1 MPVAQ
6 PKKAQQFDFHK
17 YLGVVWRRKWLLI
30 IPLGICLPLA
40 IFIAYLYPT
49 EFESQ
54 AILEIQDT
62 RPIGDTGPV
71 YYSAGSAVMQV
82 KTRAM
87 SWSAI
92 REIVLS
98 RKVDF
103 GREIDPDDRRQLE
116 RIYSEV
122 ERRTGIKVLGGAH
135 LAITHRSTSPER
147 NAALVNEI
155 VKKFVGEDRRDAQE
169 RAKAD
174 LKYYRDKLASAK
186 TQLQEIDNSIRE
198 FNQQYPWLTDTLAE
212 IQKEYENAEAEAL
225 AYRQQIK
232 AVEES
237 IAELRKE
244 LANTKPENIVERRQ
258 EAPPEIQALRRAVDE
273 ALAYYKRVAEVY
285 QPAHRRH
292 QEALANWQKLAAE
305 LKAKDK
311 GDPAPI
317 QTNEPNPKYQAIQT
331 RIQQLEKQ
339 KDGLDLKRMDA
350 DKRVSEL
357 YIRRRRAPE
366 LLGERGGLAE
376 QRNTAGGTAA
386 EYASGVRMAEKEMQR
401 LLSEAHSSRFIVRE
415 YARDDRRPVRS
426 TQMKIVTL
434 GLLMGLLVGAGL
446 VGLVEYL
453 DQTFKGIDDTRD
465 YLGIPALGV
474 IPAIYTPRDHRRK
487 LLFRVLAVS
496 SAVFV
501 VGAFVA
507 TYLTVP
513 EMKGFLNTGWL
524 RFQEW
529 LEYW

>member
-1 MPVAQ
+1 
-6 PKKAQQFDFHK
+6 
-17 YLGVVWRRKWLLI
+17 
-30 IPLGICLPLA
+30 
-40 IFIAYLYPT
+40 
-49 EFESQ
+49 
-54 AILEIQDT
+54 
-62 RPIGDTGPV
+62 
-71 YYSAGSAVMQV
+71 
-82 KTRAM
+82 
-87 SWSAI
+87 
-92 REIVLS
+92 
-98 RKVDF
+98 VDF

-116 RIYSEV
+116 RIYSEI

-147 NAALVNEI
+147 NASLVNEI

-174 LKYYRDKLASAK
+174 LKYYRDKLAAAK
-186 TQLQEIDNSIRE
+186 TQLSEIDNQVRE

-225 AYRQQIK
+225 SFRQQIRAIEENVGELRKDLAKEKPETVVDRAAEVPPEIQQLRK
-232 AVEES
+232 AVEE
-237 IAELRKE
+237 A
-244 LANTKPENIVERRQ
+244 ANYFN
-258 EAPPEIQALRRAVDE
+258 
-273 ALAYYKRVAEVY
+273 RVKEVY
-285 QPAHRRH
+285 QRAHRRY
-292 QEALANWQKLAAE
+292 QEAEANYQKLTAE

-317 QTNEPNPKYQAIQT
+317 RTSEPNPKFQALQT
-331 RIQQLEKQ
+331 RIQQLEKE
-339 KDGLDLKRMDA
+339 KEKLDIKRMDA

-366 LLGERGGLAE
+366 LIGERGALAE
-376 QRNTAGGTAA
+376 QRATAASTAA
-386 EYASGVRMAEKEMQR
+386 EYASGVRMAEKELQR

-434 GLLMGLLVGAGL
+434 GLLLGLLVGAGL

-487 LLFRVLAVS
+487 LLFRVLSIS
-496 SAVFV
+496 SAVFI
-501 VGAFVA
+501 VGAFAA

-513 EMKGFLNTGWL
+513 EMKILLNKAGAT
-524 RFQEW
+524 FMEW
-529 LEYW
+529 FESW